1 MKAIPDFEDKSLELK
16 IIWIKAMPEAD
27 TIQRYFPLIKSNAE
41 KLMLASTLDALKDKG
56 YLPQGTTQAAFISLC
71 FSRGLNDYLKELA
84 VDE

>member
-1 MKAIPDFEDKSLELK
+1 
-16 IIWIKAMPEAD
+16 MPEAD

-41 KLMLASTLDALKDKG
+41 KLILASTLDALKEKG
-56 YLPQGTTQAAFISLC
+56 YLPHETTQAAFISLC